1 MEGNPYVVCLT
12 EIDGYVCLRAVRVY
26 NNVLSSQVVH
36 PPSPMNQDT
45 GAVSSRSSGENN
57 NGDEQQR
64 GARVVGDDTV
74 SLIPRVC
81 ELEARASILD
91 ERVCNL
97 GRDGDTMGEWKKR
110 VDAASEQTA
119 RVLQTLDCELGEL
132 KVKIGGPECLERIH
146 SGEKMET
153 MWEQLDLVSQRLDK
167 AEQELVDKD
176 TFVTVVGELKTEMA
190 EVGLV
195 ADTALANVSQIE
207 QGLGAATASV
217 SALNHDV
224 SGLSSQ
230 VEMLKLAL
238 EVVEQSIEDFDESDI
253 VESLRSR
260 MDDLDAGIENNAELA
275 MSKIR
280 EISEILESLK
290 AKVEDTES
298 TASLAVSKADTA
310 MAEASRVGHEVD
322 EMRLEMRAST
332 LKFES
337 LPTSGTASPAVA
349 MSRSSDARVKAAI
362 HTLSDGYRSLHKAM
376 SLMYKE
382 QDDVARKVSRVGIEA
397 AKLSSLDRNLHPKET
412 RYLLEQRNTKSQHLV
427 SSHPIVVLEESDDEH
442 ECTHSSMDAHHSLML
457 SQMMDVQRAER
468 RADALEIEV
477 RELRSLLTTLCAS
490 SEISQPESNKAPVN
504 VEPSQQRLKVNIA
517 WSQEQEKVVLNLA
530 SQNDWKIAAAKS

>member
-1 MEGNPYVVCLT
+1 V
-12 EIDGYVCLRAVRVY
+12 RAVRVY
-26 NNVLSSQVVH
+26 NKVLSSQVVH
-36 PPSPMNQDT
+36 PACPMNQDT

-64 GARVVGDDTV
+64 GTKVGEDTD

-81 ELEARASILD
+81 DLEARASVLD
-91 ERVCNL
+91 EKVFTL
-97 GRDGDTMGEWKKR
+97 GRDGDTIGGWKKR

-119 RVLQTLDCELGEL
+119 RVLQTLDRELCELKGR
-132 KVKIGGPECLERIH
+132 VGGPEILERSH
-146 SGEKMET
+146 GENSSGDRMET
-153 MWEQLDLVSQRLDK
+153 MWEQLDLVSWRLEK
-167 AEQELVDKD
+167 AEKELVDKD
-176 TFVTVVGELKTEMA
+176 TFVTMVGELKTEMA

-195 ADTALANVSQIE
+195 ADTALANVSQME
-207 QGLGAATASV
+207 QGLGAATESV
-217 SALNHDV
+217 SALNEDV

-260 MDDLDAGIENNAELA
+260 MDDLDAGIENNAELS

-280 EISEILESLK
+280 EISAILESLK
-290 AKVEDTES
+290 EKVEHTES

-310 MAEASRVGHEVD
+310 VAEASRVGHEVD
-322 EMRLEMRAST
+322 EMRQEMRAST

-337 LPTSGTASPAVA
+337 FPTSGTASPAA
-349 MSRSSDARVKAAI
+349 SMSRSSDARVKAAI

-382 QDDVARKVSRVGIEA
+382 QDDVAKKVTRVGIEA
-397 AKLSSLDRNLHPKET
+397 GKLSRMDRNLQPVKT
-412 RYLLEQRNTKSQHLV
+412 MYLLEQRNRKCQHLV
-427 SSHPIVVLEESDDEH
+427 SSHPIVLEESDDDEG
-442 ECTHSSMDAHHSLML
+442 EYIYSSMDAHHSLVI

-477 RELRSLLTTLCAS
+477 RELRSLLTSLCAS
-490 SEISQPESNKAPVN
+490 PSDVSQQQQQQQSESKTAPVN
-504 VEPSQQRLKVNIA
+504 VESSPQRMKVNIA
-517 WSQEQEKVVLNLA
+517 WSQEQDKVVLNLA
-530 SQNDWKIAAAKS
+530 SQNDWKIAAKN